1 MHHLEI
7 LHEKWENHLHRI
19 FFLMNTHKTIKIKV
33 CFHCNHLKMGWR
45 ISCLVVGFFLSFVCF
60 YFFPVHLFF
69 ILGLLASQKYHF
81 NTASFPATSA
91 QICPFQTTFCLL
103 AKTARVFLLGQGN
116 TFLPAAQSLS
126 GELSPENLQKNNI
139 YSASFL

>member
-1 MHHLEI
+1 MLDCYFI
-7 LHEKWENHLHRI
+7 
-19 FFLMNTHKTIKIKV
+19 
-33 CFHCNHLKMGWR
+33 
-45 ISCLVVGFFLSFVCF
+45 FFLSFVCF

-69 ILGLLASQKYHF
+69 ILGLLVSQKYRF
-81 NTASFPATSA
+81 QTASFPATSA
-91 QICPFQTTFCLL
+91 QNCPFQTTFCLL

-126 GELSPENLQKNNI
+126 GELSLENLQKNNI